1 MSVKKTTHPGEQSGG
16 RMMEKK
22 GGRVEWTRNGSMF
35 WTWQEAI
42 NHPPNTHSASWVISA
57 HYPSPPKPRTD
68 DAKTTQAHRAY
79 GPIRHKPTV
88 YWLHSWLG
96 GYYSLLS
103 VQCCGSGPFIDRIH
117 LFKTFGYRSRFRRLL
132 CIITNVW
139 IQVHWWCEN
148 LSFNF
153 KWKSKCEP
161 KWLRG

>member
-1 MSVKKTTHPGEQSGG
+1 MNNRAAGWWKKRGPSGMNEKRLHVLNLAGGHKPSSQHQFCQLSSFCALSPPPPHP
-16 RMMEKK
+16 
-22 GGRVEWTRNGSMF
+22 
-35 WTWQEAI
+35 
-42 NHPPNTHSASWVISA
+42 
-57 HYPSPPKPRTD
+57 PPKPRTD

-117 LFKTFGYRSRFRRLL
+117 LFKTFGYGSRFRRLL

-148 LSFNF
+148 LS
-153 KWKSKCEP
+153 
-161 KWLRG
+161 